1 MNHDQPL
8 MMTLTFDLPEAIFA
22 SLRRSPD
29 HLIREMRLTA
39 AATWYSQGRISQ
51 EIAARFAGL
60 DRTDFLLSLSRMG
73 IDSFQVDFQDLD
85 RELSRG

>member
-1 MNHDQPL
+1 MT
-8 MMTLTFDLPEAIFA
+8 TLTIDLPEAVCSA
-22 SLRRSPD
+22 LRRTPD
-29 HLIREMRLTA
+29 DLIREMRLTA

-60 DRTDFLLSLSRMG
+60 DRTDFLLVLSRMG

>member
-1 MNHDQPL
+1 
-8 MMTLTFDLPEAIFA
+8 MMTLTIDLPDAIFS

-29 HLIREMRLTA
+29 DLVREMRMTT

-51 EIAARFAGL
+51 EIAARLAGL

-85 RELSRG
+85 RELARG

>member
-1 MNHDQPL
+1 
-8 MMTLTFDLPEAIFA
+8 MMTLTIDLPDVVFS
-22 SLRRSPD
+22 SLRRTPD
-29 HLIREMRLTA
+29 DLIREMRLTT

-73 IDSFQVDFQDLD
+73 VDSFQVDFQDLD
-85 RELSRG
+85 RELARG

>member
-1 MNHDQPL
+1 M
-8 MMTLTFDLPEAIFA
+8 MMTLTIDLPETIFSA
-22 SLRRSPD
+22 MRQRPD
-29 HLIREMRLTA
+29 DLIQEMRLTA

-60 DRTDFLLSLSRMG
+60 DRTDFLLALSRMG

>member
-1 MNHDQPL
+1 
-8 MMTLTFDLPEAIFA
+8 MMTLTIDLPDAVFA
-22 SLRRSPD
+22 SLRQNPD
-29 HLIREMRLTA
+29 TLIREMRITSA
-39 AATWYSQGRISQ
+39 AVWYSQGRLSQ
-51 EIAARFAGL
+51 EMAARLAGL